1 MASLF
6 RTTYCKNL
14 TFLSLPFPTYSLS
27 PPSTVWKCKI
37 LPLNNAFQLHYYTTS
52 SVGYKNITFCCTYHS
67 KDNTGNKKCPVSE
80 YTRAQMN
87 SLGCGSLSLRFRCVD
102 FFFCCCCFL
111 NTNKVIK
118 KNQTLKHLKH
128 D

>member
-27 PPSTVWKCKI
+27 PLSTVWKCKI

-52 SVGYKNITFCCTYHS
+52 SVGYKNITFCCIYIAKT
-67 KDNTGNKKCPVSE
+67 TLG
-80 YTRAQMN
+80 TRNAQYQN
-87 SLGCGSLSLRFRCVD
+87 IPD
-102 FFFCCCCFL
+102 
-111 NTNKVIK
+111 
-118 KNQTLKHLKH
+118 LK
-128 D
+128 